1 MSRCISVIWKR
12 KCCCINQIYFIPPL
26 RSRGF
31 FFCLFVSVFWIF
43 VFMVYMKLIKNST
56 RNLLPI
62 RFKDILL
69 VDYRSI
75 FLNFVLLAKIVKK
88 RNGECVW
95 DILGLIGISSREM
108 NPSKCT
114 RGNLLKKKK
123 CRSRNLS
130 QELFGIWQYYSFPF
144 LLRHDVGTFW
154 RKLNPYMYQLL
165 PSFFLFWQRR
175 WMDPFNYIIVMPFD
189 LVTDT

>member
-1 MSRCISVIWKR
+1 MLLHKSILLYPSPEIKG
-12 KCCCINQIYFIPPL
+12 I
-26 RSRGF
+26 F
-31 FFCLFVSVFWIF
+31 FVCLFVSVFWIF
-43 VFMVYMKLIKNST
+43 VFMVYMKWIKNST

-114 RGNLLKKKK
+114 RGNPPKKKK

-130 QELFGIWQYYSFPF
+130 QELFGMWQYYSFPF
-144 LLRHDVGTFW
+144 LLSHHVGTFW
-154 RKLNPYMYQLL
+154 RKLKSIHVSTAAKFF
-165 PSFFLFWQRR
+165 SFLTTK
-175 WMDPFNYIIVMPFD
+175 MNGP
-189 LVTDT
+189 L